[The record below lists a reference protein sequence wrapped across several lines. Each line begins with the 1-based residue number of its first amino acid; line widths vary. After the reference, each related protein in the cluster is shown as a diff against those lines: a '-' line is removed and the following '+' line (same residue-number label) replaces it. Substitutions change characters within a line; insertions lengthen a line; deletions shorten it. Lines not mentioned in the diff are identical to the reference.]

1 MTFLTAGARRR
12 LLPLSALL
20 AVGALAACGGAS
32 ATPSTSVACQRADAS
47 NVVQLSATNVTFS
60 APCLEVTA
68 DAPIKIQFTNKDTVP
83 HDVAVYQ
90 DASKATEVSR
100 GDVADA
106 GQSKTYDVPALT
118 AGDHFFVCT
127 IHSNMTGILRAVP
140 ASGAASPS

>member
-106 GQSKTYDVPALT
+106 GQSKTYDVPAL
-118 AGDHFFVCT
+118 AVGDHFFVCT